1 MRILLVGEFS
11 RLHNS
16 LKEGLTALGHEVH
29 IVGTGDDF
37 KKYPVDFSI
46 TSKVIPSN
54 GLFRFCNKVSKKIFK
69 LDWEAIER
77 GFRFRKLLPRL
88 KNYDVVQLIN
98 SNAIE
103 TYPQLSEK
111 LYKKLFAQNKK
122 KFLLVCGDETPI
134 VDVLLKNNLK
144 YSVLTPY
151 FNDPSTKKYY
161 NYTLNYAGKQQRKLF
176 DFLKSNC
183 DGLLASDLDYKIPL
197 EQAGIDFSFVPNPIN
212 IDKLTFV
219 PFKIGSKIII
229 FHGINKYSSVKKGS
243 AIFLEALSKI
253 EVKYKDKV
261 EIIIVNSLPYDEYQK
276 YLQSAHILLD
286 QIYSFDQGYNAL
298 EAMAQGKVVFT
309 GAESEFYYYYQ
320 LSEKVAINA
329 LPEANLI
336 VEQMSFLIE
345 NPEQI
350 ATIGK
355 NARAFVEKEHHFIK
369 IAENYIESWTKAEK
383 NNS

>member
-46 TSKVIPSN
+46 SPQLIPSN
-54 GLFRFCNKVSKKIFK
+54 GLFRFCNKVSKKVFK
-69 LDWEAIER
+69 LDLEALER
-77 GFRFRKLLPRL
+77 ASRFRKLLPQL

-103 TYPQLSEK
+103 TYPRLAEK
-111 LYKKLFAQNKK
+111 LYRKLFAQNNK
-122 KFLLVCGDETPI
+122 KFLLICGDETPI

-151 FNDPSTKKYY
+151 FKDSSTKKYY
-161 NYTLNYAGKQQRKLF
+161 NYTLSYIGKQQRKLF
-176 DFLKSNC
+176 DFLESNC
-183 DGLLASDLDYKIPL
+183 DGILVSDLDYKIPM
-197 EQAGIDFSFVPNPIN
+197 EQTPIDFSFIPNPIN
-212 IDKLTFV
+212 TA
-219 PFKIGSKIII
+219 KIKFTPLKTDSKIII

-243 AIFLEALSKI
+243 AIFLEALSTI
-253 EVKYKDKV
+253 ELKYKDKV

-276 YLQSAHILLD
+276 QLQSAHILLD

-309 GAESEFYYYYQ
+309 GAESEFYDYYQ
-320 LSEKVAINA
+320 LSEKVAVNA
-329 LPEANLI
+329 LPDVESI
-336 VEQMSFLIE
+336 VENLSFLIE
-345 NPEQI
+345 NPEEL
-350 ATIGK
+350 TVIGN
-355 NARAFVEKEHHFIK
+355 NARKFIEKEHHFIT
-369 IAENYIESWTKAEK
+369 IAERYLK
-383 NNS
+383 NWKINP

>member
-46 TSKVIPSN
+46 ASRVISSN
-54 GLFRFCNKVSKKIFK
+54 GLFRFCNKVFKKVFRMD
-69 LDWEAIER
+69 LEALER
-77 GFRFRKLLPRL
+77 ASRFRKLLPQL
-88 KNYDVVQLIN
+88 ENYDVVQLIN

-103 TYPQLSEK
+103 TSPRLAEK
-111 LYKKLFAQNKK
+111 LYRKLFAQNKK
-122 KFLLVCGDETPI
+122 KFLLICGDETPI
-134 VDVLLKNNLK
+134 VEILLKNNLK

-151 FNDPSTKKYY
+151 FNDASNKKYY
-161 NYTLNYAGKQQRKLF
+161 NYTLSYVGKQQEKLF

-183 DGLLASDLDYKIPL
+183 NGILVSDLDYKIPM
-197 EQAGIDFSFVPNPIN
+197 EQTDIDFSLIPNPIN
-212 IDKLTFV
+212 TDKLKFS
-219 PFKIGSKIII
+219 PIKIDSRIII

-261 EIIIVNSLPYDEYQK
+261 EIIIVNSLAYDEYQK

-309 GAESEFYYYYQ
+309 GAESEFYEYYQ
-320 LSEKVAINA
+320 LTDKVVVNA
-329 LPEANLI
+329 LPDIDSI
-336 VEQMSFLIE
+336 VDQLSFLIE
-345 NPEQI
+345 NPEEL
-350 ATIGK
+350 AKMGR

-369 IAENYIESWTKAEK
+369 IAERYLENWQ
-383 NNS
+383 